1 MCVFLRTPKARTKS
15 LCSRKLRLTRRSSA
29 LEHRIL
35 HAGVSTPQRRVWTRC
50 SSLCW
55 VGESAIVLGSAS
67 SKEAA
72 LPLVEMDEPKGGTV
86 PRGGCGDQGETWEV
100 SGP

>member
-15 LCSRKLRLTRRSSA
+15 LCSRKLRLAR
-29 LEHRIL
+29 
-35 HAGVSTPQRRVWTRC
+35 RRVAPWSTESYMPEC
-50 SSLCW
+50 LHPN
-55 VGESAIVLGSAS
+55 VGSKDTAAPYPGRRKHVPDSAS
-67 SKEAA
+67 SKETA
-72 LPLVEMDEPKGGTV
+72 LPLLEMDEPRGGTV